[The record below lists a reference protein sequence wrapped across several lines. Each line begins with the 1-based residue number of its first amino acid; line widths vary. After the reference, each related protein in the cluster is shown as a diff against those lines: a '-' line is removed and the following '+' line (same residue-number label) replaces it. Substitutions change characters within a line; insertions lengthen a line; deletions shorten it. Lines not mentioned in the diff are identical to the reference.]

1 MDFLSVFV
9 CIVNLIIYL
18 IGFEEREEYYMVS
31 DFETQLN
38 ELLER
43 AKDIKAPINAAPLG
57 ININEYNMPSEIW
70 MNDVQIFYENYLK
83 DYALGERIKS
93 LLLHRGL
100 GAYSNLV
107 SCLQSVSKDRNFV
120 NKKKQIF
127 PRNSMDLL
135 QQLLEEDNPVEYM
148 QSLFRDLGYK
158 SDSRLRAMMRD
169 LKEKGYIITSWADN
183 VPYSIEFNEK
193 AYTTNE
199 KSRSEMQNGTYIINN
214 ITNGNAN
221 INSTDNSVRNTNISY
236 NDTKI
241 FEEMLE
247 VASSVTEE
255 NKSDIIMAI
264 EDMKN
269 NYNKPSL
276 KEKYYKFIEVAANHM
291 ALFVPFI
298 PALTEMAKQYSIM

>member
-1 MDFLSVFV
+1 
-9 CIVNLIIYL
+9 
-18 IGFEEREEYYMVS
+18 MVS

-43 AKDIKAPINAAPLG
+43 TKNIKSPINATFG
-57 ININEYNMPSEIW
+57 ETNINEYNKPSEVW
-70 MNDVQIFYENYLK
+70 MNDVQILYENYLK
-83 DYALGERIKS
+83 DHAFGERIKS

-107 SCLQSVSKDRNFV
+107 SCLESISNDKSFI
-120 NKKKQIF
+120 NKKKQAI
-127 PRNSMDLL
+127 PKNSMDLL
-135 QQLLEEDNPVEYM
+135 RQLLEEDNPVEYM
-148 QSLFRDLGYK
+148 RALFKESDNK

-169 LKEKGYIITSWADN
+169 LKEKDYIITSWADN

-193 AYTTNE
+193 AYTVNE
-199 KSRSEMQNGTYIINN
+199 ENRGEMQNGTYIINN

-236 NDTKI
+236 NDAKL
-241 FEEMLE
+241 FEKMLE
-247 VASSVTEE
+247 VASNITEE
-255 NKSDIIMAI
+255 NKNDIIIAI

-269 NYNKPSL
+269 NYNRPSL

-291 ALFVPFI
+291 ALFAPFI

>member
-1 MDFLSVFV
+1 
-9 CIVNLIIYL
+9 
-18 IGFEEREEYYMVS
+18 MV

-43 AKDIKAPINAAPLG
+43 TKSIKSPINSAPLG
-57 ININEYNMPSEIW
+57 TNINEYNMPSEIW

-83 DYALGERIKS
+83 DHALGERIKS

-107 SCLQSVSKDRNFV
+107 SCLESISKDKSFI
-120 NKKKQIF
+120 NKKKQSI
-127 PRNSMDLL
+127 PKNSMDLL
-135 QQLLEEDNPVEYM
+135 HQLLEENNPVEYM
-148 QSLFRDLGYK
+148 RSLFREMDNK
-158 SDSRLRAMMRD
+158 SDNRLRAMMRD

-193 AYTTNE
+193 AYTINE
-199 KSRSEMQNGTYIINN
+199 ESRSEMQSGTYIINN

-236 NDTKI
+236 NDVKL
-241 FEEMLE
+241 FEKMLE
-247 VASSVTEE
+247 VASNITEE
-255 NKSDIIMAI
+255 NRNDIVMAI

-291 ALFVPFI
+291 ALFAPFI
-298 PALTEMAKQYSIM
+298 PALSEMAKQYPIM

>member
-1 MDFLSVFV
+1 MT
-9 CIVNLIIYL
+9 
-18 IGFEEREEYYMVS
+18 

-43 AKDIKAPINAAPLG
+43 TKNIKSPINATFG
-57 ININEYNMPSEIW
+57 ETNINEYNKPSEVW

-83 DYALGERIKS
+83 DHALGERIKS

-107 SCLQSVSKDRNFV
+107 SCLESISNDKSFI
-120 NKKKQIF
+120 NKEKQAI
-127 PRNSMDLL
+127 PKNSMDLL
-135 QQLLEEDNPVEYM
+135 RQLLGEDNPVEYM
-148 QSLFRDLGYK
+148 RYLFKESDNK

-169 LKEKGYIITSWADN
+169 LKEKDYIITSWADN

-193 AYTTNE
+193 AYTINE
-199 KSRSEMQNGTYIINN
+199 ESRSEMQNGTYIINN

-236 NDTKI
+236 NDVKL
-241 FEEMLE
+241 FEKMLE
-247 VASSVTEE
+247 VASNITEE
-255 NKSDIIMAI
+255 NKNDIVMAI

-291 ALFVPFI
+291 ALFAPFI
-298 PALTEMAKQYSIM
+298 PVLTEMLMTVQI

>member
-1 MDFLSVFV
+1 MT
-9 CIVNLIIYL
+9 
-18 IGFEEREEYYMVS
+18 

-43 AKDIKAPINAAPLG
+43 TKNIKSPINATFG
-57 ININEYNMPSEIW
+57 ETNINEYNKPSEVW

-83 DYALGERIKS
+83 DHALGERIKS

-107 SCLQSVSKDRNFV
+107 SCLESISNDKSFI
-120 NKKKQIF
+120 NKKKQAI
-127 PRNSMDLL
+127 PKNSIDLL
-135 QQLLEEDNPVEYM
+135 RRLLEEDNPVEYM
-148 QSLFRDLGYK
+148 RSLFKESDNK
-158 SDSRLRAMMRD
+158 SDGRLRAMMRD

-183 VPYSIEFNEK
+183 VPYYIEFNER
-193 AYTTNE
+193 AYTVNE
-199 KSRSEMQNGTYIINN
+199 ENRGEMQNGTYIINN

-221 INSTDNSVRNTNISY
+221 INSTDNSVRNTNIK
-236 NDTKI
+236 NNEMEV
-241 FEEMLE
+241 FEKMYK
-247 VASSVTEE
+247 VASNITEE
-255 NKSDIIMAI
+255 DKKDIILAI

-269 NYNKPSL
+269 NYTQPSL

-298 PALTEMAKQYSIM
+298 PALTEMLTKIQCI

>member
-1 MDFLSVFV
+1 
-9 CIVNLIIYL
+9 
-18 IGFEEREEYYMVS
+18 MVS
-31 DFETQLN
+31 DFEAQLN

-43 AKDIKAPINAAPLG
+43 TKNIKSPINAAPLG
-57 ININEYNMPSEIW
+57 TNINEYNKPSETW

-83 DYALGERIKS
+83 DHALGERIKS

-107 SCLQSVSKDRNFV
+107 SCLESISKDSNFI
-120 NKKKQIF
+120 NKKKQAI
-127 PRNSMDLL
+127 PKNSMDLL

-148 QSLFRDLGYK
+148 QYLFEGLDNK
-158 SDSRLRAMMRD
+158 SDNRLRAMMRD

-183 VPYSIEFNEK
+183 VPYYIEFNER
-193 AYTTNE
+193 AYTVNE
-199 KSRSEMQNGTYIINN
+199 ENRGEMQNGTYIINN

-236 NDTKI
+236 NDAKL
-241 FEEMLE
+241 FEKMLE
-247 VASSVTEE
+247 VASNITEE
-255 NKSDIIMAI
+255 NKNDIIIAI

-269 NYNKPSL
+269 NYNRPSL

-291 ALFVPFI
+291 ALFAPFI

>member
-1 MDFLSVFV
+1 MKKER
-9 CIVNLIIYL
+9 NII
-18 IGFEEREEYYMVS
+18 MVS
-31 DFETQLN
+31 DFVTQLN

-43 AKDIKAPINAAPLG
+43 TKNIKSPINATFG
-57 ININEYNMPSEIW
+57 ETNINEYNKPSEVW

-83 DYALGERIKS
+83 DHALGERIKS

-107 SCLQSVSKDRNFV
+107 SCLESISNDKSFI
-120 NKKKQIF
+120 NKEKQAI
-127 PRNSMDLL
+127 PKNSMDLL
-135 QQLLEEDNPVEYM
+135 RQLLGEDNPVEYM
-148 QSLFRDLGYK
+148 RYLFKESDNK

-169 LKEKGYIITSWADN
+169 LKEKDYIITSWADN

-193 AYTTNE
+193 AYTINE
-199 KSRSEMQNGTYIINN
+199 ESRSEMQNGTYIINN

-236 NDTKI
+236 NDVKL
-241 FEEMLE
+241 FEKMLE
-247 VASSVTEE
+247 VASNIKEE
-255 NKSDIIMAI
+255 NKNDIVMAI

-291 ALFVPFI
+291 ALFAPFI
-298 PALTEMAKQYSIM
+298 PVLTEMLMTVQI

>member
-1 MDFLSVFV
+1 MD
-9 CIVNLIIYL
+9 
-18 IGFEEREEYYMVS
+18 

-43 AKDIKAPINAAPLG
+43 TKNIKSPINASFG
-57 ININEYNMPSEIW
+57 GTNINEYNKPSEIW

-83 DYALGERIKS
+83 DHALGERIKS

-107 SCLQSVSKDRNFV
+107 SCLESISKDRSFI
-120 NKKKQIF
+120 NKKKQSI
-127 PRNSMDLL
+127 PKNSMDLL
-135 QQLLEEDNPVEYM
+135 HQLLEEDNPVEYM
-148 QSLFRDLGYK
+148 RFLFREMDNK

-183 VPYSIEFNEK
+183 VPCFIEFNEK
-193 AYTTNE
+193 AYTINE
-199 KSRSEMQNGTYIINN
+199 ENRREMQKGTYIINN

-236 NDTKI
+236 NDEKI
-241 FEEMLE
+241 FEKMLE
-247 VASSVTEE
+247 VASNITEE
-255 NKSDIIMAI
+255 NKNDIVMAI

-291 ALFVPFI
+291 ALFAPFI
-298 PALTEMAKQYSIM
+298 PALTEMAKQYSII

>member
-1 MDFLSVFV
+1 MT
-9 CIVNLIIYL
+9 
-18 IGFEEREEYYMVS
+18 

-38 ELLER
+38 QLLER
-43 AKDIKAPINAAPLG
+43 TKNIKSPINAAPLG
-57 ININEYNMPSEIW
+57 TNINEYNKPSEVW

-83 DYALGERIKS
+83 DHALGERIKS

-107 SCLQSVSKDRNFV
+107 SCLESISNDRSFV

-127 PRNSMDLL
+127 PKNSMDLL
-135 QQLLEEDNPVEYM
+135 RQLLEEDNPVEYM
-148 QSLFRDLGYK
+148 RFLFKESDNK

-183 VPYSIEFNEK
+183 VPYSIEFNEG
-193 AYTTNE
+193 AYTVNE
-199 KSRSEMQNGTYIINN
+199 ENRGEMQTGTYIINN

-236 NDTKI
+236 NDENI
-241 FEEMLE
+241 FEKMLE
-247 VASSVTEE
+247 VASNITEE
-255 NKSDIIMAI
+255 NKNDIIMAI

-269 NYNKPSL
+269 NYTQPSL

-298 PALTEMAKQYSIM
+298 PTLTEMLTKIQCI

>member
-1 MDFLSVFV
+1 MT
-9 CIVNLIIYL
+9 
-18 IGFEEREEYYMVS
+18 

-43 AKDIKAPINAAPLG
+43 TKNIKSPINAAPLG
-57 ININEYNMPSEIW
+57 ININEYNKPSEVW

-83 DYALGERIKS
+83 DHALGERIKS

-107 SCLQSVSKDRNFV
+107 SCLESISNDKSFI
-120 NKKKQIF
+120 NKKKQAI
-127 PRNSMDLL
+127 PKNSIDLL
-135 QQLLEEDNPVEYM
+135 RRLLEEDNPVEYM
-148 QSLFRDLGYK
+148 RSLFKESDNK
-158 SDSRLRAMMRD
+158 SDGRLRAMMRD

-183 VPYSIEFNEK
+183 VPYYIEFNER
-193 AYTTNE
+193 AYTVNE
-199 KSRSEMQNGTYIINN
+199 ENRGEMQNGTYIINN

-221 INSTDNSVRNTNISY
+221 INSTDNSVRNTNIK
-236 NDTKI
+236 NNEMEV
-241 FEEMLE
+241 FEKMSK
-247 VASSVTEE
+247 VASNITEE
-255 NKSDIIMAI
+255 DKKDIILAI

-269 NYNKPSL
+269 NYTQPSL

-298 PALTEMAKQYSIM
+298 PALTEMLTKIQCI

>member
-1 MDFLSVFV
+1 M
-9 CIVNLIIYL
+9 I
-18 IGFEEREEYYMVS
+18 S

-43 AKDIKAPINAAPLG
+43 TKNIKSPINAAPLG
-57 ININEYNMPSEIW
+57 TNINEYNMPCEVW

-83 DYALGERIKS
+83 DHALGERIKF

-107 SCLQSVSKDRNFV
+107 SCLESISKDRSFINEI
-120 NKKKQIF
+120 KQAI
-127 PRNSMDLL
+127 PKNSMDLL
-135 QQLLEEDNPVEYM
+135 QQLLEKDNPVEYM
-148 QSLFRDLGYK
+148 QSLFREMDNK

-199 KSRSEMQNGTYIINN
+199 ESRSKMQNGTYIINN

-236 NDTKI
+236 NDAKL
-241 FEEMLE
+241 FEKMLE
-247 VASSVTEE
+247 IASNITEE
-255 NKSDIIMAI
+255 NRNDIVMAI

-291 ALFVPFI
+291 TLFAPFI

>member
-1 MDFLSVFV
+1 
-9 CIVNLIIYL
+9 
-18 IGFEEREEYYMVS
+18 MVS
-31 DFETQLN
+31 DFVTQLN

-43 AKDIKAPINAAPLG
+43 TKNIKSPINATFG
-57 ININEYNMPSEIW
+57 ETNINEYNKPSEVW

-83 DYALGERIKS
+83 DHALGERIKS

-107 SCLQSVSKDRNFV
+107 SCLESISNDKSFI
-120 NKKKQIF
+120 NKEKQAI
-127 PRNSMDLL
+127 PKNSMDLL
-135 QQLLEEDNPVEYM
+135 RQLLGEDNPVEYM
-148 QSLFRDLGYK
+148 RYLFKESDNK

-169 LKEKGYIITSWADN
+169 LKEKDYIITSWADN
-183 VPYSIEFNEK
+183 VPYYIEFNER
-193 AYTTNE
+193 AYTVNE
-199 KSRSEMQNGTYIINN
+199 ENRGEMQNGTYIINN

-236 NDTKI
+236 NDVKL
-241 FEEMLE
+241 FEKMLE
-247 VASSVTEE
+247 VASNITEE
-255 NKSDIIMAI
+255 NKNDIVMAI

-291 ALFVPFI
+291 ALFAPFI
-298 PALTEMAKQYSIM
+298 PVLTEMLMTVQI

>member
-1 MDFLSVFV
+1 
-9 CIVNLIIYL
+9 
-18 IGFEEREEYYMVS
+18 MVS

-43 AKDIKAPINAAPLG
+43 TNSIKSPINASFGG
-57 ININEYNMPSEIW
+57 ININEYNKPSEVW

-83 DYALGERIKS
+83 DHALGERVRS
-93 LLLHRGL
+93 LLIQRGL
-100 GAYSNLV
+100 GAYGELV
-107 SCLQSVSKDRNFV
+107 SCLESISKDRSFI

-127 PRNSMDLL
+127 PKDSMDLL
-135 QQLLEEDNPVEYM
+135 HQLLEENNPVEYM
-148 QSLFRDLGYK
+148 KYLFSDLDNK
-158 SDSRLRAMMRD
+158 SDGRLRAMMRD

-193 AYTTNE
+193 AYTINE
-199 KSRSEMQNGTYIINN
+199 ESRSEMQNGTYIINN

-236 NDTKI
+236 NDAKL
-241 FEEMLE
+241 FEKMLE
-247 VASSVTEE
+247 VASNITEE
-255 NKSDIIMAI
+255 NRNDIVMAI

-291 ALFVPFI
+291 TLFAPFI

>member
-1 MDFLSVFV
+1 
-9 CIVNLIIYL
+9 
-18 IGFEEREEYYMVS
+18 MVS
-31 DFETQLN
+31 DFVTQLN

-43 AKDIKAPINAAPLG
+43 TKNIKSPINAAPLG
-57 ININEYNMPSEIW
+57 TNINEYNMPSEVW

-83 DYALGERIKS
+83 DHALGERIKS

-107 SCLQSVSKDRNFV
+107 SCLESISNDKSFI
-120 NKKKQIF
+120 NKEKQAI
-127 PRNSMDLL
+127 PKNSMDLL
-135 QQLLEEDNPVEYM
+135 RQLLGEDNPVEYM
-148 QSLFRDLGYK
+148 RYLFKESDNK

-169 LKEKGYIITSWADN
+169 LKEKDYIITSWADN

-193 AYTTNE
+193 AYTINE
-199 KSRSEMQNGTYIINN
+199 ESRSEMQNGTYIINN

-236 NDTKI
+236 NDVKL
-241 FEEMLE
+241 FEKMLE
-247 VASSVTEE
+247 VASNITEE
-255 NKSDIIMAI
+255 NKNDIVMAI

-291 ALFVPFI
+291 ALFAPFI
-298 PALTEMAKQYSIM
+298 PVLTEMLMTVQI

>member
-1 MDFLSVFV
+1 
-9 CIVNLIIYL
+9 
-18 IGFEEREEYYMVS
+18 MVS
-31 DFETQLN
+31 DFVTQLN

-43 AKDIKAPINAAPLG
+43 TKNIKSPINATFG
-57 ININEYNMPSEIW
+57 ETNINEYNKPSEVW
-70 MNDVQIFYENYLK
+70 MNDVQIFYDNYLK
-83 DYALGERIKS
+83 DHALGERIKS

-107 SCLQSVSKDRNFV
+107 SCLESISNDKSFI
-120 NKKKQIF
+120 NKEKQAI
-127 PRNSMDLL
+127 PKNSMDLL
-135 QQLLEEDNPVEYM
+135 RQLLGEDNPVEYM
-148 QSLFRDLGYK
+148 RYLFKESDNK

-183 VPYSIEFNEK
+183 VPYYIEFNER
-193 AYTTNE
+193 AYTVNE
-199 KSRSEMQNGTYIINN
+199 ENRGEMQNGTYIINN

-236 NDTKI
+236 NDAKL
-241 FEEMLE
+241 FEKMLE
-247 VASSVTEE
+247 VASNITEE
-255 NKSDIIMAI
+255 NKNDIVMAI

-291 ALFVPFI
+291 ALFAPFI
-298 PALTEMAKQYSIM
+298 PVLTEMLMTVQI

>member
-1 MDFLSVFV
+1 
-9 CIVNLIIYL
+9 
-18 IGFEEREEYYMVS
+18 MVS

-43 AKDIKAPINAAPLG
+43 TKNIKSPINAAPLG
-57 ININEYNMPSEIW
+57 ININEYNKPSEVW

-83 DYALGERIKS
+83 DHALGERIKS

-107 SCLQSVSKDRNFV
+107 SCLESISNDKSFI
-120 NKKKQIF
+120 NKKKQAI
-127 PRNSMDLL
+127 PKNSIDLL
-135 QQLLEEDNPVEYM
+135 RRLLEEDNPVEYM
-148 QSLFRDLGYK
+148 RSLFKESDNK
-158 SDSRLRAMMRD
+158 SDGRLRAMMRD

-183 VPYSIEFNEK
+183 VPYYIEFNER
-193 AYTTNE
+193 AYTVNE
-199 KSRSEMQNGTYIINN
+199 ENRGEMQNGTYIINN

-221 INSTDNSVRNTNISY
+221 INSTDNSVRNTNIK
-236 NDTKI
+236 NNEMEV
-241 FEEMLE
+241 FEKMYK
-247 VASSVTEE
+247 VASNITEE
-255 NKSDIIMAI
+255 DKKDIILAI

-269 NYNKPSL
+269 NYTQPSL

-298 PALTEMAKQYSIM
+298 PALTEMLTKIQCI